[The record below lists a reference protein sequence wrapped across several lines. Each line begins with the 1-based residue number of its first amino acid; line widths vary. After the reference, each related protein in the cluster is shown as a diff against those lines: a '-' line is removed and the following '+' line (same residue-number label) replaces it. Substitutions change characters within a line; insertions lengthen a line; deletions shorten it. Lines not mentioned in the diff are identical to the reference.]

1 MYFGYWEVFPL
12 QRKDRFMKRQA
23 LAFVASL
30 ACAGALVAAQ
40 SAPPP
45 PQTPADPAQKPQEIS
60 LTGCLTQ
67 GSAPNVFIL
76 ENAKVKPE
84 DQNEKG
90 ATFVLVASKAEM
102 SFKPHLNHSVK
113 MHWHRRVE
121 GGGTGACRREAEGS
135 RAAQTHGVGCDDGVR
150 SLRAIVY

>member
-1 MYFGYWEVFPL
+1 MHFGYWEVFPL
-12 QRKDRFMKRQA
+12 QRKERFMKRQA

-45 PQTPADPAQKPQEIS
+45 PQTPADPQQKPQEIS

-113 MHWHRRVE
+113 V
-121 GGGTGACRREAEGS
+121 TGIAESKTVGAPAPAGEKPKEAALPKLTASAVTMVSDRCEP
-135 RAAQTHGVGCDDGVR
+135 
-150 SLRAIVY
+150 